1 MDNSP
6 RPASI
11 HILDDD
17 SLLHVFYLY
26 RPFLLGEDEN
36 DDDRLWGG
44 IKGWD
49 RGRWWYKLAHVCQR
63 WRNILFGSA
72 LYLELS
78 LVCTYG
84 TPVADMLAHS
94 PPFPLVLEY
103 VEIGRDITINDEDG
117 IILAL
122 KQRGRV
128 LRVRLFNVTSLQK
141 FIAAMD
147 EEYPILEYL
156 VTGLPRI
163 GTIGT
168 MFPETLQ
175 APHLRHLTLYG
186 ITLPIGS
193 RLLTNAVGLVTL
205 YLIIADP
212 STYFHPNT
220 LLQWILLM
228 PQLETLGIIMASPIP
243 DSDVA
248 RHTPIIAPFTL
259 PNLRDF
265 RFTGVTTY
273 LETLVHRI
281 TAPRLEKLKIDF
293 FNQLTVS
300 APRLLQFMNTAENL
314 KFDSASFNFSDKRVD
329 AVIYPHGEFEMY
341 ALGIVVYCWHLDWQ
355 VSSMIQISSL
365 LSQMFSVVEHLTLLH
380 EEHSQSSEEHNQ
392 VDRTEWRRLLSPF
405 RNVKTLLIGDGLVE
419 DLSRCLELG
428 DGELP
433 LELLPELQE
442 LTYSGSGD
450 AFTSFIDA
458 RQNTDRPI
466 SLVRRSPS
474 PSPDQ
479 RSSVS
484 ITQASNEAGGG
495 LDTP

>member
-1 MDNSP
+1 MGNSP
-6 RPASI
+6 RTASI

-26 RPFLLGEDEN
+26 RPVLLGEDE
-36 DDDRLWGG
+36 DDFGRLWGG
-44 IKGWD
+44 TKGWD

-72 LYLELS
+72 FHLELS

-84 TPVADMLAHS
+84 APVADMLARS
-94 PPFPLVLEY
+94 PPLPLVLDY
-103 VEIGRDITINDEDG
+103 VEKGRDITRDDEDG

-128 LRVRLFNVTSLQK
+128 LRVRLLYVTSLQK

-156 VTGLPRI
+156 IIALPS
-163 GTIGT
+163 IGT

-175 APHLRHLTLYG
+175 APHLRHLALEG

-205 YLIIADP
+205 YLVIADP
-212 STYFHPNT
+212 SAYFHPNT

-228 PQLETLGIIMASPIP
+228 PQLETLGIILTFPIP
-243 DSDVA
+243 NSDVV
-248 RHTPIIAPFTL
+248 RHAPIIAPFTL
-259 PNLRDF
+259 RNLREF
-265 RFTGVTTY
+265 RFRGVTSY

-281 TAPRLEKLKIDF
+281 TAPRLEKLQIDF
-293 FNQLTVS
+293 FDQLTVS

-314 KFDSASFNFSDKRVD
+314 KFDSASFYFSDKLVD
-329 AVIYPHGEFEMY
+329 AAIYSHGEYQMY
-341 ALGIVVYCWHLDWQ
+341 ALGIVVDCLHLDWQ
-355 VSSMIQISSL
+355 VSSMVQISSS
-365 LSQMFSVVEHLTLLH
+365 LSQMFSVVEHLTLAH

-392 VDRTEWRRLLSPF
+392 VDRTEWRRLLDPF

-419 DLSRCLELG
+419 DLSRCVELE

-442 LTYSGSGD
+442 LTYFGTGD
-450 AFTSFIDA
+450 AFTSFINA

-466 SLVRRSPS
+466 SLVRHGPS

-479 RSSVS
+479 SPSVP
-484 ITQASNEAGGG
+484 ITQEENEAGGG
-495 LDTP
+495 HDTP

>member
-1 MDNSP
+1 MGSP
-6 RPASI
+6 RTASI

-26 RPFLLGEDEN
+26 RPFLLGEDE
-36 DDDRLWGG
+36 DDNDRLWGG
-44 IKGWD
+44 IKGWG

-72 LYLELS
+72 LDLELS
-78 LVCTYG
+78 LVCTFG

-94 PPFPLVLEY
+94 PPLPLVLDY
-103 VEIGRDITINDEDG
+103 VDNGRDITRDDEDG

-128 LRVRLFNVTSLQK
+128 LRVRLLSVTSLQK

-156 VTGLPRI
+156 VIALPS
-163 GTIGT
+163 IGT

-175 APHLRHLTLYG
+175 APHLRHLMLKG

-193 RLLTNAVGLVTL
+193 LLLTNAVGLVTL
-205 YLIIADP
+205 YIIADP

-228 PQLETLGIIMASPIP
+228 PQLEMLGIISTFPIP
-243 DSDVA
+243 KSDVA
-248 RHTPIIAPFTL
+248 RHTPIIAPITL
-259 PNLRDF
+259 PNLREFQF
-265 RFTGVTTY
+265 RGVTTY

-281 TAPRLEKLKIDF
+281 TAPRLERLQIDF
-293 FNQLTVS
+293 FNQPTVS

-314 KFDSASFNFSDKRVD
+314 KFDSANFSFSDKRAD
-329 AVIYPHGEFEMY
+329 AAIYPHGEFEMY
-341 ALGIVVYCWHLDWQ
+341 ALGIVVFCRHFDWQ
-355 VSSMIQISSL
+355 VYSMVQISSS
-365 LSQMFSVVEHLTLLH
+365 LSQIFSVVEHLALGH

-405 RNVKTLLIGDGLVE
+405 RNVKTLLIDDGLVE

-433 LELLPELQE
+433 LEVFPELQE
-442 LTYSGSGD
+442 LTYYGSGD

-458 RQNTDRPI
+458 RQNTDRPV
-466 SLVRRSPS
+466 SLVRLGPS
-474 PSPDQ
+474 PGPDQ
-479 RSSVS
+479 SSSVP
-484 ITQASNEAGGG
+484 ITQAKNKAGGD
-495 LDTP
+495 LDES